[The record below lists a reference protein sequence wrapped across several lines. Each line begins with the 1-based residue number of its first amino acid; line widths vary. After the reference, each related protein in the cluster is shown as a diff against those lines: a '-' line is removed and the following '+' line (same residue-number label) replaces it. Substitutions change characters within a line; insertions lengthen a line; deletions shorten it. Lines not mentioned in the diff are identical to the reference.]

1 MNPDILPFLAQFSS
15 ATVVLLNGLHI
26 QSPGDLQTN
35 KTLPISLQ
43 NSHFIG
49 LWGMQASVYF
59 RNSLDDGHVALE
71 FRITVLHAPSQPLSQ
86 LLFKF
91 IESMFGVGLGRVMRK
106 RKAGLLYIGRQK
118 RTQVRTSVGQAR
130 DPQLVI
136 A

>member
-1 MNPDILPFLAQFSS
+1 
-15 ATVVLLNGLHI
+15 
-26 QSPGDLQTN
+26 
-35 KTLPISLQ
+35 
-43 NSHFIG
+43 
-49 LWGMQASVYF
+49 MQASEYF
-59 RNSLDDGHVALE
+59 RNSLYDGRVALE